1 MIGILAQ
8 FLGSRGAPPNLSRRS
23 ASLLLASL
31 GLLSGCSRQKWHQQA
46 DDTAYAIVKERY
58 VDERWANPRMDVI
71 ADPRSRFYD
80 TNDAD
85 CAPLPPDDESAHLY
99 MHSVWGL
106 KGYKKWHDFGDL
118 DAIENPNWLDPF
130 GYGPQTVTDNFKHNG
145 TYPEIRDMRLGEAVD
160 LAYLHSRDY
169 QTQVEN
175 VFLTALAVSFERF
188 RFQVQF
194 VGLTATTPIGISN
207 GNKPGFGSTG
217 SDLPGLSDGV
227 TFGPAAGIQQL
238 TPWGSQ
244 WLVGLA
250 NNTLWFWA
258 DGKATD
264 ASTSTLSYSLVQPL
278 LAGAGKRVVL
288 ENLTQAER
296 SMLYAVRDFARY
308 RMGFFGQI
316 VVGGPIAGAL
326 SGFGGVSAGVG
337 TGVTPLAS
345 PVLANGYLGLLQQ
358 VQIIANQEFN
368 IRLLLSNLEKTRNR
382 VSQPRRPYA
391 TLDELPAGLEIP
403 ADLSDVVFYRREPML
418 DESLQPIRD
427 EQGNLEME
435 GRLYITD
442 RLTDDQRESLAALS
456 NDPKWRSVVQ
466 ELAEKSGQA
475 TRNQDVAQL
484 ETQLASLYTSLRS
497 NRTTLQN
504 NIDSYKITLGLPTS
518 MPVSINRDLL
528 KPFELVDSRLT
539 RLADRLERFVP
550 DPPDLDPSH
559 PDYVTMQRVAELMK
573 RFDPLDPDQQ
583 VLQGLVLELFVLRDD
598 ISRDAIDPMKSNY
611 QDAVKVLEQRVGPTT
626 KDVGLEPYDAKKF
639 RELRDRQV
647 VQFDLLDQQLQNL
660 RNKVLERGLS
670 ADARKAIA
678 AEINDIRE
686 DMLALSQGVTG
697 TEVNLRMELI
707 ELNPFD
713 MEVEEAVEIALDNRL
728 DLKNSQAFVM
738 DARRKVEVA
747 ANQLKAVLNITAA
760 GDIRTKP
767 IFNNAGADN
776 PFAFRGDESNIRL
789 GIQFTTPIQLV
800 QQRNTYRAVLI
811 GYQQSRRNFMRVED
825 QVKLDVRTAWRN
837 IELFRQNF
845 ETAKANLRAA
855 VIQYD
860 IAVDRSN
867 APTGATPAGG
877 GGGMGGGNQGLN
889 ILNALGSLLNAQNQ
903 LIQIWVGYEQNR
915 INIYNSMGV
924 LTLDEQGFWTDDFYQ
939 REKDLAGLDANGVYR
954 PGFGPDFLP
963 ADFNVLPPGTP
974 EYIPLPSEDLNNAAP
989 QFVPQGPLPPQA
1001 RRKPGREKR
1010 IQYAQLDGAGRT
1022 VSEPE
1027 LTVRGSS
1034 PEADRNAGD
1043 SGVGRRWFGR
1053 RVQ

>member
-1 MIGILAQ
+1 M
-8 FLGSRGAPPNLSRRS
+8 SRRS

-31 GLLSGCSRQKWHQQA
+31 GLLAGCSRQKWHQQA

-58 VDERWANPRMDVI
+58 LDERWANPRMDVI

-80 TNDAD
+80 ANDAD

-99 MHSVWGL
+99 MHRVWGI

-118 DAIENPNWLDPF
+118 DAIENPTWMDPF
-130 GYGPQTVTDNFKHNG
+130 GYGPQNVTDNFKHNG
-145 TYPEIRDMRLGEAVD
+145 TYPEIRDMRLGEAVE

-194 VGLTATTPIGISN
+194 VGFTANTPMQITN
-207 GNKPGFGSTG
+207 GNKPGFTNEAQ
-217 SDLPGLSDGV
+217 DLPGIKDGV
-227 TFGPAAGIQQL
+227 TFGPTAGIQQL

-250 NNTLWFWA
+250 NSTLWLWA

-296 SMLYAVRDFARY
+296 NMLYAVRDFARY

-316 VVGGPIAGAL
+316 VVGGPIAGSS
-326 SGFGGVSAGVG
+326 SGSGGVSAGVG
-337 TGVTPLAS
+337 TGVTPITS
-345 PVLANGYLGLLQQ
+345 PVLQNGYLGLLQQ
-358 VQIIANQEFN
+358 AQIIANQEFN

-391 TLDELPAGLEIP
+391 VLDELPSGLEIP
-403 ADLSDVVFYRREPML
+403 AELGDVVFYRREPML

-442 RLTDDQRESLAALS
+442 RLTDAQREDLVALS

-466 ELAEKSGQA
+466 ELVEKSGQA

-484 ETQLASLYTSLRS
+484 ETQLASLYTSLRQ

-504 NIDSYKITLGLPTS
+504 NIDNYKITLGLPTS
-518 MPVSINRDLL
+518 MPISVNRDLL
-528 KPFELVDSRLT
+528 KPFELVDPKLT
-539 RLADRLERFVP
+539 RLADRLDRFVP
-550 DPPDLDPSH
+550 DPGDLDPSH

-573 RFDPLDPDQQ
+573 RLDPSDPDQQ

-598 ISRDAIDPMKSNY
+598 IARDAIGPMKTNY
-611 QDAVKVLEQRVGPTT
+611 NDALRILEKRGGNQI
-626 KDVGLEPYDAKKF
+626 KDAGLEPYDAKKF
-639 RELRDRQV
+639 RELRDRQM

-670 ADARKAIA
+670 PDARKAIA
-678 AEINDIRE
+678 AEVNDLRE

-713 MEVEEAVEIALDNRL
+713 MEMEEAVEIALDNRL
-728 DLKNSQAFVM
+728 DLKNVQAFVM

-747 ANQLKAVLNITAA
+747 ANQLKSVLNITAA

-767 IFNNAGADN
+767 VGAGNDN

-789 GIQFTTPIQLV
+789 GVQFTTPIQLV

-811 GYQQSRRNFMRVED
+811 GYQQARRNFMRVED

-837 IELFRQNF
+837 IDLFRQNF

-877 GGGMGGGNQGLN
+877 GGGAMGGGGNQGLN
-889 ILNALGSLLNAQNQ
+889 ILNALRSLLDAQNQ
-903 LIQIWVGYEQNR
+903 LIQIWVSYEQNR
-915 INIYNSMGV
+915 INIHNSMGV

-963 ADFNVLPPGTP
+963 PDFNVLPPGTP

-1010 IQYAQLDGAGRT
+1010 IQYAQLGGSGRPLVDDV
-1022 VSEPE
+1022 VS
-1027 LTVRGSS
+1027 VRGSS
-1034 PEADRNAGD
+1034 PEVDRHPGR
-1043 SGVGRRWFGR
+1043 SGTGRGGLGG

>member
-1 MIGILAQ
+1 MMIGLLAH
-8 FLGSRGAPPNLSRRS
+8 LWGTRGVGPTKYRRS

-31 GLLSGCSRQKWHQQA
+31 GLLSGCTRQKWHEQA

-71 ADPRSRFYD
+71 ADPRSRFFD

-99 MHSVWGL
+99 MHRVWGI

-118 DAIENPNWLDPF
+118 DAIENPTWLDPF

-194 VGLTATTPIGISN
+194 VGLAATTPIGITN

-217 SDLPGLSDGV
+217 SDIPGVNDTV

-250 NNTLWFWA
+250 NSTLWFWA

-264 ASTSTLSYSLVQPL
+264 ATTTSLSYSLVQPL

-316 VVGGPIAGAL
+316 VVGGSIAGSSA
-326 SGFGGVSAGVG
+326 GFGGVSASIG
-337 TGVTPLAS
+337 TGVTPIGS
-345 PVLANGYLGLLQQ
+345 PVLNNGYLGLLQQ
-358 VQIIANQEFN
+358 AQIIANQEFN

-391 TLDELPAGLEIP
+391 ILDKLPDGLEIP
-403 ADLSDVVFYRREPML
+403 ESLKDVVFYRREPMQ
-418 DESLQPIRD
+418 DEAMQPIRD

-442 RLTDDQRESLAALS
+442 RLSDETREDLVALS
-456 NDPKWRSVVQ
+456 NDPKWRAVVQ
-466 ELAEKSGQA
+466 DLVEKSGQA

-484 ETQLASLYTSLRS
+484 ETQLASLYTSLRQ
-497 NRTTLQN
+497 NQTTLQN
-504 NIDSYKITLGLPTS
+504 NVDNYKLTLGLPTS
-518 MPVSINRDLL
+518 MPITVNRDLL
-528 KPFELVDSRLT
+528 RPFELVDPRLT
-539 RLADRLERFVP
+539 RLADRLDRFVP
-550 DPPDLDPSH
+550 DPPQQDPSH
-559 PDYVTMQRVAELMK
+559 PDYLSMQRVGSLMQ
-573 RFDPLDPDQQ
+573 RLDPADPEQQ

-598 ISRDAIDPMKSNY
+598 IAQDAIGPMKENFE
-611 QDAVKVLEQRVGPTT
+611 QAVKVLGQRGGNKINDP
-626 KDVGLEPYDAKKF
+626 GLEPYDSKKF

-647 VQFDLLDQQLQNL
+647 VQFDLIDQQLQGL
-660 RNKVLERGLS
+660 RNKVLEKGLS
-670 ADARKAIA
+670 AEARKAIA

-713 MEVEEAVEIALDNRL
+713 MPLEEAVEVALDNRL
-728 DLKNSQAFVM
+728 DLKNVQAFVM

-747 ANQLKAVLNITAA
+747 ANQLQAVLNITAA

-767 IFNNAGADN
+767 LGPGNDN

-800 QQRNTYRAVLI
+800 QQRNNYRAVLI
-811 GYQQSRRNFMRVED
+811 GYQQARRNFMRVED

-837 IELFRQNF
+837 IDLFRQNF
-845 ETAKANLRAA
+845 ETAKSNLRAA

-877 GGGMGGGNQGLN
+877 GGGAGGGANQGLN
-889 ILNALGSLLNAQNQ
+889 ILNALRSLLEAQNQ
-903 LIQIWVGYEQNR
+903 VIQIWVGYEQNR
-915 INIYNSMGV
+915 INIHNSMGV

-963 ADFNVLPPGTP
+963 ADLNILPPGTP
-974 EYIPLPSEDLNNAAP
+974 DYIPLPSEDLNNAAP
-989 QFVPQGPLPPQA
+989 QLVPQGPLPPQA

-1010 IQYAQLDGAGRT
+1010 IQYAQLDGARGVPADT
-1022 VSEPE
+1022 IIA
-1027 LTVRGSS
+1027 VRGSS
-1034 PEADRNAGD
+1034 PEVDR
-1043 SGVGRRWFGR
+1043 GVGRARIGGGGAGR
-1053 RVQ
+1053 RVE

>member
-1 MIGILAQ
+1 MIGLLAH
-8 FLGSRGAPPNLSRRS
+8 LWGNRGIRPNTYRRS
-23 ASLLLASL
+23 ASLLLATL
-31 GLLSGCSRQKWHQQA
+31 GLLSGCTRQKWHEQA

-58 VDERWANPRMDVI
+58 VDERWSNPRTDVI

-99 MHSVWGL
+99 MHRVWGI

-118 DAIENPNWLDPF
+118 DAIENPTWMDPF

-145 TYPEIRDMRLGEAVD
+145 TYPEIRDMRLGEAVE

-207 GNKPGFGSTG
+207 GNRPGFGTTG
-217 SDLPGLSDGV
+217 SDVPGVNDNV

-250 NNTLWFWA
+250 NSTLWFWA

-264 ASTSTLSYSLVQPL
+264 ATTTSLSYSLVQPL

-316 VVGGPIAGAL
+316 VVGGPIAGSAA
-326 SGFGGVSAGVG
+326 GFGGVSAGIG
-337 TGVTPLAS
+337 TGVSPISS
-345 PVLANGYLGLLQQ
+345 PVLTNGYLGLLQQ
-358 VQIIANQEFN
+358 AQIIANQEFN

-391 TLDELPAGLEIP
+391 ILDALPAGLEIP
-403 ADLSDVVFYRREPML
+403 PELSDVVYFRREPMQ
-418 DESLQPIRD
+418 DEALQPIRD

-442 RLTDDQRESLAALS
+442 RLTEDQREDLVALS

-484 ETQLASLYTSLRS
+484 ETQLASLYTSLRQ
-497 NRTTLQN
+497 NQTTLQN
-504 NIDSYKITLGLPTS
+504 NVDNYKLTLGLPTS
-518 MPVSINRDLL
+518 MPITVNRDLL
-528 KPFELVDSRLT
+528 RPFELVDPRLT
-539 RLADRLERFVP
+539 RLADRLDQFVP
-550 DPPDLDPSH
+550 DPPQSDPSH
-559 PDYVTMQRVAELMK
+559 PDYLSMQRVSSLMQ
-573 RFDPLDPDQQ
+573 RLDPADPDQQ

-598 ISRDAIDPMKSNY
+598 IARDAVGPMNENF
-611 QDAVKVLEQRVGPTT
+611 QQAVKVLEKRGGNKI
-626 KDVGLEPYDAKKF
+626 KDPGLEPYDVKKF

-647 VQFDLLDQQLQNL
+647 VQFDLMDQQLQGL
-660 RNKVLERGLS
+660 RNKVLEKGLS
-670 ADARKAIA
+670 NDARRSIA

-707 ELNPFD
+707 DLNPFD
-713 MEVEEAVEIALDNRL
+713 MQMEEAVEVALDNRL
-728 DLKNSQAFVM
+728 DLKNVQAFVM

-747 ANQLKAVLNITAA
+747 ANQLQAVLNITAA

-767 IFNNAGADN
+767 LGPGNDN

-800 QQRNTYRAVLI
+800 QQRNNYRAVLI
-811 GYQQSRRNFMRVED
+811 GYQQARRNFMRVED

-837 IELFRQNF
+837 IDLFRQNF

-877 GGGMGGGNQGLN
+877 GGMGAGGANQGLN
-889 ILNALGSLLNAQNQ
+889 ILNALRSLLDAQNQ
-903 LIQIWVGYEQNR
+903 LIQIWVSYEQNR
-915 INIYNSMGV
+915 INIHNAMGV

-963 ADFNVLPPGTP
+963 PDFNVLPPGTP
-974 EYIPLPSEDLNNAAP
+974 DYIPLPSEDLNNAAP
-989 QFVPQGPLPPQA
+989 QLVPQGPLPPQV

-1010 IQYAQLDGAGRT
+1010 IQYAQLDVGPGLPADAI
-1022 VSEPE
+1022 VA
-1027 LTVRGSS
+1027 VRGSS
-1034 PEADRNAGD
+1034 PEADRNPGRARIGGR
-1043 SGVGRRWFGR
+1043 GVGRRSE
-1053 RVQ
+1053 